1 MKLSLVRQ
9 GEEKIGCKDIMSD
22 CLVGGNIFGSNKLFW
37 HLLTNKYCILN
48 VGFQCV
54 YFAKH

>member
-1 MKLSLVRQ
+1 MRR

-22 CLVGGNIFGSNKLFW
+22 CLVGGNIFGSNKLFG